1 MNEELIKHL
10 KQLRLELIEVKQ
22 RLSEL
27 EYRLKI
33 NRNVEDTFKCDY
45 YAKTV
50 FNGTWSD
57 LSVDQKLSV
66 LDQIKNDKKV
76 N

>member
-10 KQLRLELIEVKQ
+10 KQMRLELIEVKQ

-33 NRNVEDTFKCDY
+33 NRNVEDAFKYDY

-57 LSVDQKLSV
+57 LNVDQKLSV
-66 LDQIKNDKKV
+66 LDKVKNDKKV